1 MNKKLFSFFVI
12 FSLAFAA
19 IAQEKMYIC
28 CNYNVRVRKSDDINS
43 EAIGKIPPLAE
54 VVIVTKTGTKGTV
67 NGIDAYWVKVRYGEL
82 EGFVLD
88 CFLQNNFS
96 KAKILLA
103 MEGIYQGYKVDKI
116 KNLSDEEVL
125 EIKNSKVT
133 LEYLGYSTFALT
145 YDSNVLDR
153 GFNTNTDTFPVII
166 ENLNRD
172 DYICNRS
179 ADTPKGSVY
188 SYFKFSGNDLVK
200 YDEEKWNRPDDV
212 GFELY
217 LKKIAL
223 P

>member
-96 KAKILLA
+96 KAKSLLA
-103 MEGIYQGYKVDKI
+103 MEGIYQGYKVI
-116 KNLSDEEVL
+116 NSKNLNGSEVQ
-125 EIKNSKVT
+125 EVQKCKVT
-133 LEYLGYSTFALT
+133 LEYLGYCKFALT
-145 YDSNVLDR
+145 YNSQVLDR
-153 GFNTNTDTFPVII
+153 GFNTSYDNFPMIL
-166 ENLNRD
+166 ENVNLSD
-172 DYICNRS
+172 AFCDRS
-179 ADTPKGSVY
+179 AWKGTGGIT

-200 YDEEKWNRPDDV
+200 HYAEEWGEDRDV
-212 GFELY
+212 AFDLY